1 MLLKVYNCSPSVKCR
16 WNIMHLDSNA
26 KRVLSDNL
34 ENLLVDIFTASGVS
48 WTNWRLVVEANGLE
62 GERGV
67 RILTLEAAGYAISS
81 HVVKLSWGRSGASA
95 AWRKDL
101 SRIES
106 WPNM

>member
-1 MLLKVYNCSPSVKCR
+1 M
-16 WNIMHLDSNA
+16 
-26 KRVLSDNL
+26 
-34 ENLLVDIFTASGVS
+34 
-48 WTNWRLVVEANGLE
+48 VEANGLE